1 MNTQLSLE
9 AALGCFALADNW
21 NTFFYRK
28 CALECVVLEHF
39 CILILNCACA
49 EPDTSGHGATGLPQ
63 PGQLAADGG
72 ESDAAVS

>member
-1 MNTQLSLE
+1 M
-9 AALGCFALADNW
+9 
-21 NTFFYRK
+21 
-28 CALECVVLEHF
+28 LEHF
-39 CILILNCACA
+39 CILVLNCACA